1 MDGHVGIG
9 KRRKGYVGI
18 MENEGKRE
26 RGVGD
31 RRHARIGKGEKKEW
45 INNEDVVMGVLAEN
59 MLRNAKKCGI
69 WVNMFHY

>member
-1 MDGHVGIG
+1 M
-9 KRRKGYVGI
+9 R
-18 MENEGKRE
+18 
-26 RGVGD
+26 D